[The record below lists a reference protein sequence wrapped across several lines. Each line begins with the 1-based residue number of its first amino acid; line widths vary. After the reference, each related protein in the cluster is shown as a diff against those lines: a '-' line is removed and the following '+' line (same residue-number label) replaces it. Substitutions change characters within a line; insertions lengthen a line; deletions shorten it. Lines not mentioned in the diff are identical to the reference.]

1 MIKGKSVI
9 LIGAC
14 GLLGKHFSNAILEN
28 NASILLADINEDHL
42 KSLYSE
48 LIIKFPNSNIDFYV
62 IDITSK
68 NSIIGLINKYKDNN
82 KTIDAIVNSAY
93 PKNKNFGRH
102 FFDVE
107 FEDFSENISHHLGG
121 YFLTSQLF
129 AKYFI
134 DNKIEGNI
142 INISSIYGVIPP
154 RFEIYNGTK
163 MSSSVEYA
171 AIKSGLIHLSKYI
184 AKYLKS
190 SGVRINCISPGGILD
205 NQPDIFLQ
213 NYKDFCLTKGM
224 LNPIDITG
232 TLIFLLSDNSKFIN
246 GQNIIVDDGFVL

>member
-1 MIKGKSVI
+1 
-9 LIGAC
+9 
-14 GLLGKHFSNAILEN
+14 
-28 NASILLADINEDHL
+28 
-42 KSLYSE
+42 
-48 LIIKFPNSNIDFYV
+48 
-62 IDITSK
+62 
-68 NSIIGLINKYKDNN
+68 
-82 KTIDAIVNSAY
+82 
-93 PKNKNFGRH
+93 
-102 FFDVE
+102 
-107 FEDFSENISHHLGG
+107 
-121 YFLTSQLF
+121 
-129 AKYFI
+129 
-134 DNKIEGNI
+134 
-142 INISSIYGVIPP
+142 
-154 RFEIYNGTK
+154 

>member
-1 MIKGKSVI
+1 MIRGKSVI

-14 GLLGKHFSNAILEN
+14 GLLGKYFSNAILEN
-28 NASILLADINEDHL
+28 NASILLTDINEDQI
-42 KSLYSE
+42 KSLYNE
-48 LIIKFPNSNIDFYV
+48 LIIKFPNSSIEYHV
-62 IDITSK
+62 LDITSK
-68 NSIIGLINKYKDNN
+68 KSINNLINQYKDKN
-82 KTIDAIVNSAY
+82 KTIDAVVNSAY

-107 FEDFSENISHHLGG
+107 FEDFTENISLHLGG

-190 SGVRINCISPGGILD
+190 SGVRINCISPGGIFD

-213 NYKDFCLTKGM
+213 NYKDFCLSKGM
-224 LNPIDITG
+224 LNPNDITG
-232 TLIFLLSDNSKFIN
+232 TIIFLLSDNSKFIN

>member
-102 FFDVE
+102 FFEVE
-107 FEDFSENISHHLGG
+107 FEDFTENISLHLGG

-190 SGVRINCISPGGILD
+190 SGVRINCISPGGIFD
-205 NQPDIFLQ
+205 NQPVTFLQ
-213 NYKDFCLTKGM
+213 NYKDFCLSKGM
-224 LNPIDITG
+224 LNPNDITG
-232 TLIFLLSDNSKFIN
+232 TIIFLLSDNSKFIN